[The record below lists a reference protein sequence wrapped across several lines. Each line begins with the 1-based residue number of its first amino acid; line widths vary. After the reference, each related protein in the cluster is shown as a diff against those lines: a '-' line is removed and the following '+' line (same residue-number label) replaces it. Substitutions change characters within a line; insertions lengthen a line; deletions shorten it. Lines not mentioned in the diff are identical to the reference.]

1 MADYLLGEEEDNNI
15 IDEEF
20 FERYS
25 DEAEREKMINLFDAF
40 RTEINDANAELN
52 ILNGQEIENSNLRI
66 LKYFQR
72 AIRDLNSGTPI
83 TKYQIKDFPD
93 EGLLID
99 GAVIFY
105 LIANG
110 ILQMRNQLDYNDGGL
125 AIGMFNKTGQYQ
137 SWAQFLL
144 QTYQQNKMSFKQGEL
159 ARSYNAGFLGIG
171 SEFGYLTG
179 WGEY

>member
-1 MADYLLGEEEDNNI
+1 MADYLLTEEEDNNI

-25 DEAEREKMINLFDAF
+25 DEAEKEKMINLFDAF
-40 RTEINDANAELN
+40 RTEINDADAELN

>member
-1 MADYLLGEEEDNNI
+1 MADYLLGEETDSSI
-15 IDEEF
+15 IQADF
-20 FERYS
+20 FERYK
-25 DEAEREKMINLFDAF
+25 DEAEKQKMIDLFDAF
-40 RTEINDANAELN
+40 RTEINDADAELN
-52 ILNGQEIENSNLRI
+52 ILSGGEIENSNAKI

-72 AIRDLNSGTPI
+72 AIRDLNSGSPI
-83 TKYQIKDFPD
+83 TTYQIKDFPD

-110 ILQMRNQLDYNDGGL
+110 VLQMRNQLDYNDGGL

-144 QTYQQNKMSFKQGEL
+144 QTYQQNKMAFKQAEIT
-159 ARSYNAGFLGIG
+159 RSHNAGFLGIG

>member
-1 MADYLLGEEEDNNI
+1 MADYLLDEEESDI
-15 IDEEF
+15 IEEEF
-20 FERYS
+20 FDRFT
-25 DEAEREKMINLFDAF
+25 DLTEREKMINLFDSF
-40 RTEINDANAELN
+40 RTEIHDANAELN
-52 ILNGQEIENSNLRI
+52 ILNGGNLENTNSRI

-83 TKYQIKDFPD
+83 TRYQIKDFPD

-110 ILQMRNQLDYNDGGL
+110 ILQTRNQLDYSDGGL
-125 AIGMFNKTGQYQ
+125 SVGMFNKTGQYQ

-144 QTYQQNKMSFKQGEL
+144 QTYQQNKAAFKQGEL
-159 ARSYNAGFLGIG
+159 ARSFNAGFVGIG
-171 SEFGYLTG
+171 SEFGYMTG

>member
-1 MADYLLGEEEDNNI
+1 MADYLLDSEIEESV
-15 IDEEF
+15 IDAEF
-20 FERYS
+20 FDRFTNDNEKR
-25 DEAEREKMINLFDAF
+25 KMIHLFDAF
-40 RTEINDANAELN
+40 RTEIHDADAELN
-52 ILNGQEIENSNLRI
+52 ILNGEEIENSNLRI

-72 AIRDLNSGTPI
+72 AIRDLNSGSPI
-83 TKYQIKDFPD
+83 SNYTINDFPD

-110 ILQMRNQLDYNDGGL
+110 ILQTRNQLDYNDGGL

-144 QTYQQNKMSFKQGEL
+144 QTYQQNKIAFKQGEL
-159 ARSYNAGFLGIG
+159 ARSYNAGFMGIG
-171 SEFGYLTG
+171 SEFGYYTG
-179 WGEY
+179 WGDF

>member
-1 MADYLLGEEEDNNI
+1 MTNNIDKEDVLDIEFFDRFKTEEEK
-15 IDEEF
+15 
-20 FERYS
+20 
-25 DEAEREKMINLFDAF
+25 EKMINLFDMF
-40 RTEINDANAELN
+40 RTEVHDADAELN
-52 ILNGQEIENSNLRI
+52 ILNGGEIENTNAKI

-83 TKYQIKDFPD
+83 TKYEIKNFPD
-93 EGLLID
+93 EGLLVD

-144 QTYQQNKMSFKQGEL
+144 QSYHQNKAAFKQGEL
-159 ARSYNAGFLGIG
+159 SRSLNAGFMGIG
-171 SEFGYLTG
+171 SEFGYFTG

>member
-1 MADYLLGEEEDNNI
+1 MTDYLLSEEDNGI

-25 DEAEREKMINLFDAF
+25 DEAEKKKMINLFDAF

>member
-1 MADYLLGEEEDNNI
+1 MADYLLDSEIEESI
-15 IDEEF
+15 IDKEF
-20 FERYS
+20 FDRFTNKNERQ
-25 DEAEREKMINLFDAF
+25 KMIHLFDAF
-40 RTEINDANAELN
+40 RTEIHDADAELN
-52 ILNGQEIENSNLRI
+52 ILNGEEIENSNLKI

-72 AIRDLNSGTPI
+72 AIRDLNSGSPI
-83 TKYQIKDFPD
+83 SNYTINDFPD

-110 ILQMRNQLDYNDGGL
+110 VLQMRNQLDYSDGGL

-144 QTYQQNKMSFKQGEL
+144 QAYQQNKMAFKQGEL
-159 ARSYNAGFLGIG
+159 ARSHNAGFVGIG
-171 SEFGYLTG
+171 SEFGYYTG
-179 WGEY
+179 WGDF

>member
-1 MADYLLGEEEDNNI
+1 MADYLLDDENEDQI
-15 IDEEF
+15 VDQDF
-20 FERYS
+20 FDRFTN
-25 DEAEREKMINLFDAF
+25 EAERTKMIYLFDAF
-40 RTEINDANAELN
+40 RTEINDADAELN
-52 ILNGQEIENSNLRI
+52 ILNNGEIENSNLKI

-72 AIRDLNSGTPI
+72 AIRDLNSGAPI
-83 TKYQIKDFPD
+83 TQYTINDFPD

-110 ILQMRNQLDYNDGGL
+110 VLQMRNQLDYSDGGL

-144 QTYQQNKMSFKQGEL
+144 QAYQQNKMAFKQGVRNKIFCI
-159 ARSYNAGFLGIG
+159 AYS
-171 SEFGYLTG
+171 
-179 WGEY
+179 

>member
-1 MADYLLGEEEDNNI
+1 MTNDIDKEDILDVEFFDRFKTEEEK
-15 IDEEF
+15 
-20 FERYS
+20 
-25 DEAEREKMINLFDAF
+25 EKMINLFDMF
-40 RTEINDANAELN
+40 RTEVHDADAELN
-52 ILNGQEIENSNLRI
+52 ILNGGEIENTNAKI

-83 TKYQIKDFPD
+83 TKYEIKNFPD
-93 EGLLID
+93 EGLLVD

-144 QTYQQNKMSFKQGEL
+144 QSYHQNKAAFKQGEL
-159 ARSYNAGFLGIG
+159 ARSLNAGFVGIG
-171 SEFGYLTG
+171 SEFGYFTG

>member
-1 MADYLLGEEEDNNI
+1 MENINIEEEI
-15 IDEEF
+15 IDKDF
-20 FERYS
+20 FNRFES
-25 DEAEREKMINLFDAF
+25 QSEKEKMINLFDMF
-40 RTEINDANAELN
+40 RTEVHDTNAELN
-52 ILNGQEIENSNLRI
+52 ILNGGEIENTNIKI

-83 TKYQIKDFPD
+83 TKYEIKNFPD
-93 EGLLID
+93 EGLLVD

-144 QTYQQNKMSFKQGEL
+144 QSYHQNKLAFKQGEL
-159 ARSYNAGFLGIG
+159 ARSLNAGFVGIG
-171 SEFGYLTG
+171 SEFGYFTG